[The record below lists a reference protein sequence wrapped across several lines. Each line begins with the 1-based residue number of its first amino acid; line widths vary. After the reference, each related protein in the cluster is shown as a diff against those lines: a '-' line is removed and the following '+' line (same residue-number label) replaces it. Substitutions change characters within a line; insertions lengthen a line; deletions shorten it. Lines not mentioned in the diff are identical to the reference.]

1 MELQLMMGHN
11 NKHINALSNRDIF
24 AIEKKEHNLT
34 RTPTVGQLLRMEMTE
49 HNLKNKPTLT
59 QIKKAEAKEHA
70 EDDKNEYESDDE
82 SMGDLVIEG
91 TSRNRRAA
99 TAVYRKKGK

>member
-1 MELQLMMGHN
+1 MMGSM
-11 NKHINALSNRDIF
+11 NKRMNSLSNRDLF
-24 AIEKKEHNLT
+24 ALEKGEHNLK
-34 RTPTVGQLLRMEMTE
+34 RTPTLGQLLRNEMQE
-49 HNLKNKPTLT
+49 HNLKKQPTLA
-59 QIKKAEAKEHA
+59 QVKKAEAKEHA
-70 EDDKNEYESDDE
+70 EDDKNEYENDDE

>member
-1 MELQLMMGHN
+1 MMGSM
-11 NKHINALSNRDIF
+11 NKHINSLSNRDLF
-24 AIEKKEHNLT
+24 AFEKGEHNLK
-34 RTPTVGQLLRMEMTE
+34 RTPTLGQLLRNEMQE
-49 HNLKNKPTLT
+49 HNLKKQPTLA
-59 QIKKAEAKEHA
+59 QVKKAEAKEHA